1 MTDKEFE
8 YINGLRNQIKK
19 HREKVSNLVG
29 IFLEIQEG
37 KHSDGFAI
45 KIDETPVAILTKV
58 EAVELI
64 NNFIQKYQHELAILR
79 NKYNDIR
86 IDFGE

>member
-1 MTDKEFE
+1 MTDNEFE
-8 YINGLRNQIKK
+8 RINDLKNQIKE
-19 HREKVSNLVG
+19 HRGNLSNLACM
-29 IFLEIQEG
+29 ILEIQEG
-37 KHSDGFAI
+37 KHGDGFAI
-45 KIDETPVAILTKV
+45 KINETPVAILTKV

-64 NNFIQKYQHELAILR
+64 NNLIQKYQHELEILR